1 MHSMLLSLPAH
12 LRSIILRLV
21 LGGGLVH
28 IDARSHT
35 LRVRLCIAT
44 ETDRHAIRSFK
55 NHENQH
61 FPRHYQ
67 IRHAKCWS
75 QDNKCCE
82 LRACLAILLVC
93 RQLYAEAALLPF
105 STNEFAFDGT
115 NSRSH
120 KKFLDR
126 LESAQRQTIR
136 CVHFGPQI
144 FYLQAPFEPMEK
156 LTGLRGVVLF
166 LKNDVCGPISGD
178 DLSGERTEWLIN
190 RFCDTKCQ
198 PLQAVY
204 ICISSEEV
212 VQQSSKARIVRW
224 AQTLEDQ
231 IHCARGETKAASR
244 QLVLCTRPAPNT
256 PSSGHTAAASG
267 HYEAS
272 NRLGVSQQYAGGL
285 DQDKRIGE

>member
-1 MHSMLLSLPAH
+1 MLLSLPAH

-35 LRVRLCIAT
+35 LRVKLCIAT
-44 ETDRHAIRSFK
+44 ENDSHAIRSFK

-93 RQLYAEAALLPF
+93 RQLHAEAALLPF

-120 KKFLDR
+120 KKFLNR
-126 LESAQRQTIR
+126 LELAQRQSIR

-156 LTGLRGVVLF
+156 LTGLREVVLF

-190 RFCDTKCQ
+190 RFCDTKCTS
-198 PLQAVY
+198 LQDVY
-204 ICISSEEV
+204 ICISLEEV

-244 QLVLCTRPAPNT
+244 QLVLCSRPAPNT
-256 PSSGHTAAASG
+256 PSSGYTAAASG
-267 HYEAS
+267 NYEALDRS
-272 NRLGVSQQYAGGL
+272 GISHQYAGGL
-285 DQDKRIGE
+285 DRDKRIGE